1 MPFSLK
7 HVNYIL
13 AVERTGSVTAA
24 ANQLFISQPA
34 FIVRS
39 SVRWNGSWARP
50 FSTAVPPPC
59 V

>member
-34 FIVRS
+34 LSRS
-39 SVRWNGSWARP
+39 SVRWSGSWAFR
-50 FSTAVPPPC
+50 FLTAVPPPC
-59 V
+59 G

>member
-34 FIVRS
+34 LSQVIRQVERELGAAHFR
-39 SVRWNGSWARP
+39 A
-50 FSTAVPPPC
+50 AVPPPC